1 MPTITTTN
9 RPVFD
14 AAKAAATADG
24 RDIAARLKIF
34 IALEKA
40 DVTPDTL
47 KGNGE
52 HFAEFQSGYLTEWQT
67 ATFAAKYETANGKV
81 KLAGT
86 VLNRKTGAK
95 EKVTKE
101 RAAWQRDLS
110 SKVSKLRDSYADWLA
125 PETADVTLDDVAG
138 QAKGKTKGKAK
149 SGQGAPREIAKRI
162 ADESGK
168 LGAATQRDK
177 DSDAKSDKIRHDVFI
192 AAFAAIKA
200 MAEKPAKVTDEVAA
214 QVARLADLLK

>member
-1 MPTITTTN
+1 MSTITTTN

-110 SKVSKLRDSYADWLA
+110 SKVSKLRDSYADWLS
-125 PETADVTLDDVAG
+125 PEKGD
-138 QAKGKTKGKAK
+138 AKGDAKGKAK

-177 DSDAKSDKIRHDVFI
+177 DSDAPSDKIRHDVFI